1 MHRNALSPTAARPV
15 AVVSH
20 TFPGDLNG
28 QAVMLD
34 RLTAG
39 RTSSNFILIGTDRKA
54 RPRSPGP
61 ASGPFHPLATPFL
74 LRKMFRVGKLHRRL
88 FDLLV
93 WHRARA
99 IAAIVKR
106 YRCQSIVGCTGGD
119 LVDLPAA
126 VEAGRLA
133 DVPAF
138 LYYFDDYRIQWAI
151 PGSRWK
157 RRIAAT
163 LRDLAEPTVLSRAA
177 GVITPNETLAD
188 DVRERTSLP
197 VTVIRNPVDTA
208 AYRRLR
214 EAFPR
219 PPLAGSMPL
228 RIVYTGSVYSAQAD
242 SLRRLCEAI
251 ELLAG
256 RGIRAELHVYGQQPC
271 PEVRSTLPADGILF
285 HPPTSTAEAAE
296 LQVRADVLFLP
307 LSFTCAYPDL
317 IRTSA
322 PGKFGE
328 YLASG
333 TPLLVHAPA
342 DSFPIRFV
350 TRHRCGTACG
360 TPTARS
366 LADSLAGL
374 IDDPAGR
381 LAMTRRAVSV
391 AEDFNADIN
400 RQRLADFL
408 AAPGAASREGPAA
421 TALLPAA

>member
-1 MHRNALSPTAARPV
+1 MPEHATPPTAAGPV
-15 AVVSH
+15 ALVSH

-34 RLTAG
+34 RLTGGTRA
-39 RTSSNFILIGTDRKA
+39 SNFILVGTDRKA
-54 RPRSPGP
+54 RPRPSCP
-61 ASGPFHPLATPFL
+61 AAPPFRPLATPFL

-93 WHRARA
+93 WHRSRA

-106 YRCQSIVGCTGGD
+106 HRCRSILGCTGGD

-126 VEAGRLA
+126 VEAGRLTG
-133 DVPAF
+133 VPAF

-188 DVRERTSLP
+188 DVRARTSLP

-219 PPLAGSMPL
+219 PPLQRSTPL

-251 ELLAG
+251 ELLAV
-256 RGIRAELHVYGQQPC
+256 RGIRAELHLYGQQPC
-271 PEVRSTLPADGILF
+271 PNVRATLPADGILF
-285 HPPTSTAEAAE
+285 HPPVSTAEAAE

-307 LSFTCAYPDL
+307 LSFTCAYPEL

-333 TPLLVHAPA
+333 TPLLVHAPD

-350 TRHRCGTACG
+350 SRHRCGAACG
-360 TPTARS
+360 TPTADS

-374 IDDPAGR
+374 IDDPAGC
-381 LAMTRRAVSV
+381 LAMIRQAVAV
-391 AEDFNADIN
+391 AEDFNADVN

-408 AAPGAASREGPAA
+408 AAPEAVSRDVPAVPD
-421 TALLPAA
+421 LLPAA

>member
-1 MHRNALSPTAARPV
+1 MHRNAVAPTAARPV

-34 RLTAG
+34 RLTGG
-39 RTSSNFILIGTDRKA
+39 RKASNFVLVGTDRKA
-54 RPRSPGP
+54 RPRPPGP
-61 ASGPFHPLATPFL
+61 AAPPFFPLATPFL
-74 LRKMFRVGKLHRRL
+74 FRKMFRVGKLHRQL

-93 WHRARA
+93 RQRARA

-106 YRCQSIVGCTGGD
+106 HRCQSILGCTGGD

-126 VEAGRLA
+126 VEAGRLTG
-133 DVPAF
+133 VPAF

-151 PGSRWK
+151 PGSRWQ
-157 RRIAAT
+157 RRITAT

-188 DVRERTSLP
+188 DVRARTSLP

-208 AYRRLR
+208 NYRRLR

-219 PPLAGSMPL
+219 PPLRRSTPI
-228 RIVYTGSVYSAQAD
+228 RVVYTGSVYSAQAD
-242 SLRRLCEAI
+242 SLRRLCEAL
-251 ELLAG
+251 ELLAV
-256 RGIRAELHVYGQQPC
+256 RGIRAELHVYGQQPS
-271 PEVRSTLPADGILF
+271 PEVRSTLPTTGIHF
-285 HPPTSTAEAAE
+285 HPPTSTAKAAE
-296 LQVRADVLFLP
+296 LQARADVLFLP

-350 TRHRCGTACG
+350 TQHRCGTACG
-360 TPTARS
+360 TPTAGS

-374 IDDPAGR
+374 IDDPAGC
-381 LAMTRRAVSV
+381 LAMTRQAVSV

-400 RQRLADFL
+400 QQRLADFL
-408 AAPGAASREGPAA
+408 AAPEAMSWDVPAVPE
-421 TALLPAA
+421 LLPAA